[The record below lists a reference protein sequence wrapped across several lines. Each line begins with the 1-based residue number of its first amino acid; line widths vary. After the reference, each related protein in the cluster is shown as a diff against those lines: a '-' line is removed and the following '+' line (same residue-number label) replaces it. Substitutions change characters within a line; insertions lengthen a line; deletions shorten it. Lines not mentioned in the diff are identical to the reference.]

1 MSRRILTAVV
11 AALTAAVLAA
21 CAGMP
26 SAGPVEQGLAVDSAS
41 NDAFEVAFRP
51 SSPQPGATPEQIV
64 EGFVA
69 AATSPANGWDIAKQ
83 FLTEDA
89 QQTWRPE
96 AGVTVVESRDLTQVT
111 ESQYLLTV
119 RSVGDVDET
128 GAYSAT
134 DAAPTEL
141 PFALRKARGE
151 WRISQLD
158 DGVVLD
164 RLLFPRVFGTYSLM
178 YFDPTWEYLVPD
190 VRWFP
195 VRNRATPW
203 RIVKELIDGAPS
215 PWLADAVVS
224 AFPDDVTVPS
234 AVPTP
239 NGVAQIEV
247 PDAVLGLPPE
257 QLARMQT
264 QLVGSLASANISD
277 ALMQAGGVDIEVEPA
292 PTRATTVDPRFAV
305 LTEEGLGFLA
315 GDELQPIPGL
325 SAGLRA
331 SGLIPTAIE
340 LGGGLQ
346 QAALLT
352 DGGAVARLRA
362 DQSYSIIDTR
372 PGLITPTVDRYGFV
386 WTVPRDSPSN
396 VHAIGADDTVVEVG
410 DAWSG
415 ATVIRAMQLSR
426 DSTRVAAV
434 VEIGGLPEVWTAAVV
449 RDEGVPVR
457 LGQWVRQASLTSSGV
472 AVAWLDDVTLGVVRP
487 ADNETTVLTQEVGGL
502 GVLTSLR
509 TVATTIAAGNQLGSV
524 RLLADDGRLYAR
536 SGSRWLP
543 SATGVEVLAT
553 QQGSSE

>member
-26 SAGPVEQGLAVDSAS
+26 STGPVEQGLAVDSAS

-141 PFALRKARGE
+141 PFALRQARGE

-257 QLARMQT
+257 QLARMQA

-292 PTRATTVDPRFAV
+292 PRRATTVDPRFAV

-487 ADNETTVLTQEVGGL
+487 ADDETTVLTQEVGGL

>member
-69 AATSPANGWDIAKQ
+69 AATSPANGWEIAKQ

-141 PFALRKARGE
+141 PFALRQARGE

-292 PTRATTVDPRFAV
+292 PRRATTVDPRFAV

-487 ADNETTVLTQEVGGL
+487 ADDETTVLTQEVGGL